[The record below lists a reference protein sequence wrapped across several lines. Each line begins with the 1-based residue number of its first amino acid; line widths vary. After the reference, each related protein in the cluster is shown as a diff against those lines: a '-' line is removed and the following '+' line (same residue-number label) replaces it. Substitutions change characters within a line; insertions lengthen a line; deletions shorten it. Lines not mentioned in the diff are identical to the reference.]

1 MTGTIATA
9 SNYIIKN
16 GPLKDPKF
24 LTITSAY
31 NAGIYDI
38 AFGISG
44 DIIHVNNV
52 SGVLLSYTK
61 GLSVEINSEY
71 PLILSVTLGI
81 LQFEDINN
89 YNIGDNY
96 VLYLDDM
103 IQSQMALSVNVTRAK
118 SNQFGNKSLISLP
131 SLTPLLTPLTPLT
144 PLITFPIEVP
154 IINIHGQTTID
165 GEYLSDMTFDVQDK
179 YSYKSHENIV
189 KKCKCKKHFATN
201 LKTTIFHK
209 NNIPLQCVVKGK
221 GSLANKVN
229 NIMVNLG
236 ETNYDIF
243 LESFLQYTM
252 LKYVLINN
260 FSKI

>member
-1 MTGTIATA
+1 
-9 SNYIIKN
+9 
-16 GPLKDPKF
+16 
-24 LTITSAY
+24 
-31 NAGIYDI
+31 
-38 AFGISG
+38 
-44 DIIHVNNV
+44 
-52 SGVLLSYTK
+52 
-61 GLSVEINSEY
+61 
-71 PLILSVTLGI
+71 
-81 LQFEDINN
+81 
-89 YNIGDNY
+89 
-96 VLYLDDM
+96 
-103 IQSQMALSVNVTRAK
+103 MALSVNVTRAK

-165 GEYLSDMTFDVQDK
+165 GK

-229 NIMVNLG
+229 IMVNLG

-243 LESFLQYTM
+243 LESFLQYAM
-252 LKYVLINN
+252 LKYVLIRLLYGEFDLNKMAHNFNKQFFKDLNN
-260 FSKI
+260 SRFCGFIDYFESQGLMDFYKFYIKIEKSI